1 MKNIIEIEVPIL
13 LLLMIDSFV
22 PEAKFISHQNE
33 SWKEV
38 DQKIGMFLLTNK
50 LSSGTTKS
58 TNPY

>member
-1 MKNIIEIEVPIL
+1 MKNIIEIEVPIM

-33 SWKEV
+33 SWEEV

-50 LSSGTTKS
+50 FSSGTTKP
-58 TNPY
+58 TNAD